1 MTEVSQAIYNLKM
14 VHKQLIAYYISRNNT
29 KMVRKG
35 IKTNTIVNTVVA
47 LANINAVV
55 NTDTSKKIMISF
67 NGEKRERNSQYECNC
82 GVKLLWGGMK
92 LHITTKK
99 HIAITAQQAS
109 QPTIQVIEPIPIQI
123 CTEVIQPK
131 KIMKKVFRKITRPSP
146 EYDYNQDMLDDH
158 NNGTG
163 VRTIDV
169 RY

>member
-1 MTEVSQAIYNLKM
+1 MSEIAQTIYNFKM
-14 VHKQLIAYYISRNNT
+14 VLKQMIVYYISRNNT

-35 IKTNTIVNTVVA
+35 IKTNTVVNTVV
-47 LANINAVV
+47 
-55 NTDTSKKIMISF
+55 NTDKKIMISF

-82 GVKLLWGGMK
+82 GVKLLWGGVK

-99 HIAITAQQAS
+99 HIAITASQQAS

>member
-1 MTEVSQAIYNLKM
+1 MSEIAQTIYNFKM
-14 VHKQLIAYYISRNNT
+14 VLKQMIVYYISRNNT

-35 IKTNTIVNTVVA
+35 IKTNTVVNTVV
-47 LANINAVV
+47 
-55 NTDTSKKIMISF
+55 NTDKKIMISF

-82 GVKLLWGGMK
+82 GVKLLWGGVK

-99 HIAITAQQAS
+99 HIAITALQQI